1 MAEPNPEAVTY
12 LSAYPLV
19 GAGEQGA
26 AVYMYMHV
34 ANPFCISGGG
44 GDGPVAV
51 IGEGFSADHSS

>member
-26 AVYMYMHV
+26 AVYVY
-34 ANPFCISGGG
+34 ACCQPFLQVRGWG
-44 GDGPVAV
+44 
-51 IGEGFSADHSS
+51 